1 MPEHKNS
8 PGCGC
13 WGCQSI
19 AREGFGVCVVHLVA
33 EQDQVPPPSASGLN
47 VCVSCDDRM
56 RADLLLIA
64 DRWEEAQDALH
75 PSSGGGDSERHAGRV
90 EAPLPLDVSVS
101 DALRIVRDDVWSV
114 ALRLVDD
121 HDGLVLPADQTT
133 PSLAE
138 WMAKWQLIKIAGSSD
153 KSWSREAYWLVAS
166 AADQITAVTHGVE
179 TRVEMPDM
187 LCKHKTHVD
196 MKTTVCGAQLMLA
209 ERPDGVKTVRCNE
222 DVSHAVP
229 WDIWSQALRASRP
242 QRRGARLPRVGRV

>member
-19 AREGFGVCVVHLVA
+19 AREGSGVCVVHLVA
-33 EQDQVPPPSASGLN
+33 EQDQIPPPSASGLN

-64 DRWEEAQDALH
+64 ARWEEAQDALH

-90 EAPLPLDVSVS
+90 EAPLPLDISVS

-121 HDGLVLPADQTT
+121 HEGLVLPGDQTT

-153 KSWSREAYWLVAS
+153 KSWSREAYWLIAS

-187 LCKHKTHVD
+187 VCKHKTYVGT
-196 MKTTVCGAQLMLA
+196 KTSVCGAQLMLA
-209 ERPDGVKTVRCNE
+209 ERPDGVKTVRCQANAG
-222 DVSHAVP
+222 HAIP
-229 WDIWSQALRASRP
+229 WDLWTNVLKSMGAQKK
-242 QRRGARLPRVGRV
+242 RGPRLPKL

>member
-1 MPEHKNS
+1 M
-8 PGCGC
+8 
-13 WGCQSI
+13 
-19 AREGFGVCVVHLVA
+19 VHLVA
-33 EQDQVPPPSASGLN
+33 EQDQVPPVAAPGLN
-47 VCVSCDDRM
+47 VCVGCDDRM
-56 RADLLLIA
+56 RADLRLIA

-90 EAPLPLDVSVS
+90 EPPLPLDVSVS

-121 HDGLVLPADQTT
+121 HDGLALPADQTT

-138 WMAKWQLIKIAGSSD
+138 WMAKWQLIKIAGSAD
-153 KSWSREAYWLVAS
+153 KGWSREAYWLIAS

-179 TRVEMPDM
+179 TRVDMPAM
-187 LCKHKTHVD
+187 FCKHKTHVD
-196 MKTTVCGAQLMLA
+196 MKTSVCGAQLMLA

-242 QRRGARLPRVGRV
+242 QRRGARLPRASRV